1 MLNRREFLATGL
13 AAAAPSGEGI
23 PLFDGKTLNGWKAN
37 APGSWRVEEGA
48 IVASGP
54 RSHLFYMARDFKNFE
69 LSAEVLT
76 APGANSGIYFH
87 SKWVSEGFPTAQG
100 FEVQINNT
108 HRGEGKYRENK
119 KTGSLYGVR
128 NVYKAL
134 AKDGEWF
141 PLEIAVHGKQAR
153 VRVNKML
160 VVDYVEPDPPVGRA
174 IAQGAFALQC
184 HDPASVVRFRNLR
197 VRPLPDDMPT
207 EGERPVVDGIYR
219 QILELG
225 ERNFP
230 MVDYHVHLKGGFDVD
245 QALALSRKLGIFY
258 GIAVN
263 CGLNFPVNTDAG
275 AEEFLRTMRGVPTFI
290 AMQGEGREWVKMF
303 SPETRAKFDYCFTDS
318 MTWTD
323 DKGKRMR
330 LWMPNEVGEI
340 GDVQHF
346 MDLLVDRTAG
356 VLHEPID
363 IYVNPT
369 FLPVQIAKE
378 YDRLWTPERMRK
390 VVDALVK
397 NGVAMEINNRYR
409 LPSPAFIKMAKA
421 AGAKF
426 SFGTNNSDANIGRLE
441 YALQMVKE
449 CGLTWQDMFVP
460 KGQRAG

>member
-1 MLNRREFLATGL
+1 MNRREFLATGL
-13 AAAAPSGEGI
+13 AAAAPSGGAI
-23 PLFDGKTLNGWKAN
+23 PLFDGRTLNGWKAN
-37 APGSWRVEEGA
+37 APGSWRVEEGT

-54 RSHLFYMARDFKNFE
+54 RSHLFYTAREFKNFE
-69 LSAEVLT
+69 FSAEVLT

-87 SKWVSEGFPTAQG
+87 SKWVAEGWPTAQG

-108 HRGEGKYRENK
+108 HRGEGNYRERK

-141 PLEIAVHGKQAR
+141 PMEIAVRGKQVEIRA
-153 VRVNKML
+153 NGLL

-174 IAQGAFALQC
+174 ITAGAFALQC
-184 HDPASVVRFRNLR
+184 HDPGSVVRFRNLR
-197 VRPLPDDMPT
+197 VRPLPDDLPT
-207 EGERPVVDGIYR
+207 AGERPVADGVYR
-219 QILELG
+219 QILDLG
-225 ERNFP
+225 GSNYP
-230 MVDYHVHLKGGFDVD
+230 MVDYHVHLKGGFNVE
-245 QALALSRKLGIFY
+245 QALAESRKLGIFY
-258 GIAVN
+258 GFAVN
-263 CGLNFPVNTDAG
+263 CGLGFPVSTDSG
-275 AEEFLRTMRGVPTFI
+275 AEEFLRTMRGVPAFV
-290 AMQGEGREWVKMF
+290 AMQGEGREWVKLF
-303 SPETRAKFDYCFTDS
+303 SAETRAKFDYCFSDS

-330 LWMPNEVGEI
+330 LWMPHEVGEI
-340 GDVQHF
+340 TDVQHF
-346 MDLLVDRTAG
+346 MDLLVDRTVG

-369 FLPVQIAKE
+369 FLPVQIAKD

-409 LPSPAFIKMAKA
+409 LPSPAFIKMAKQ

-426 SFGTNNSDANIGRLE
+426 AFGTNNADANIGRLE
-441 YALQMVKE
+441 YPLEMVKE
-449 CGLTWQDMFVP
+449 CGLTWQDIFVP